1 MSAKGQKRTSVT
13 QKVMSAL
20 HLKPD
25 IRQMVAGTTLV
36 FEIAYRAK
44 IIAMPKGGA
53 TIFGDLIGKSAA
65 RQLQRVRAG
74 RPLYPRASHS

>member
-1 MSAKGQKRTSVT
+1 
-13 QKVMSAL
+13 
-20 HLKPD
+20 
-25 IRQMVAGTTLV
+25 MVAGTTLV